1 MIYQYYFREQRRL
14 AVGPSD
20 ARHRLDLPIS
30 ATLYARMHALRLD
43 EQPRLLTVL
52 QFALQQAMDAW
63 DEAAM
68 ETDGSA
74 EPVEERQA

>member
-1 MIYQYYFREQRRL
+1 MSYHYAFGEQRRL
-14 AVGPSD
+14 VLGSSH
-20 ARHRLDLPIS
+20 ARSRLDVPIS
-30 ATLYARMHALRLD
+30 TTLWERVASLSLV

-63 DEAAM
+63 EEATT

-74 EPVEERQA
+74 EEHR